1 MTLRPIAV
9 LVGLLLSLSAAAQQS
24 PYFRSHA
31 TNPVKWQ
38 PWSEAAFEKARK
50 EEKPIFL
57 SIGYASCHWCHVME
71 RESFMNEAIAAT
83 LNKHF
88 VPILVDREEH
98 PEVDATYIAFLES
111 MTGSAG
117 WPANLVLT
125 PTLEPIVGG
134 SYMKPEALTRLLD
147 VIAERWSTDRKA
159 LLDSSKQLVEM
170 ARALVATPA
179 PGDLDPKVLESVAAD
194 IAAGYDPQRGGW
206 GGAPKFPQALTISY
220 LLRYAHRTGNVDA
233 QKSALDTLRR
243 LGDSA
248 LNDQLGGG
256 FHRYAVDDAFRVP
269 HFEKMLYDQALLSIA
284 YTEGWQVSKD
294 ASLQRV
300 ARSTLDWVLREL
312 RAPKTTAFASA
323 LDSDTGHEE
332 GAYYLW
338 SKGELRAILGDDAE
352 AAFRHFGVSQEKDNI
367 LYIADPA
374 VKVAREKLL
383 AARAK
388 RVAPLRD
395 DKVLTSWNGL
405 MISALAKAGAAFD
418 EPRYLEAA
426 TGAARFVTTQLWS
439 RESGSSVPRASS
451 VPRSSSATVAAA
463 APASPEAP
471 RNSEEP
477 RGTEEPG
484 RLHRRWIDGHAGI
497 DALPEDYAF
506 LIQGLLDLF
515 ETTHDVQ
522 WLELAVSLQE
532 QQDKLYWDATANRYA
547 SGTSLPSTLRGV
559 AAESELALPA
569 PNSVAALNLLR
580 LGELTD
586 SAALRSR
593 ANAIFRTYA
602 QSLNAQLPALSSA
615 LLFAFSTP
623 KQIVIAGDPSKAE
636 TKALLRIVHE
646 RFVPNR
652 VLVVAAGGKA
662 QEQLARYMPIVK
674 EMGPIGGKAT
684 AFICEHYV
692 CKLPT
697 TSPEKVARL
706 LE

>member
-1 MTLRPIAV
+1 MTLRTIVV
-9 LVGLLLSLSAAAQQS
+9 LVVLSLSLSAGAQHS
-24 PYFRSHA
+24 PYFRGHL

-38 PWSEAAFEKARK
+38 PWGEAAFEKARK

-117 WPANLVLT
+117 WPANLVLA

-170 ARALVATPA
+170 ARALVAAPA
-179 PGDLDPKVLESVAAD
+179 PGDLDPKVLESIAND

-206 GGAPKFPQALTISY
+206 GGAPKFPQPLTISY
-220 LLRYAHRTGNVDA
+220 LLRYADRTGNVDA

-243 LGDSA
+243 LSDSA
-248 LNDQLGGG
+248 LHDQLGGG
-256 FHRYAVDDAFRVP
+256 FHRYAVDDAFRIP
-269 HFEKMLYDQALLSIA
+269 HFEKMLYDQALLAIA
-284 YTEGWQVSKD
+284 YTEGWQVSKEE
-294 ASLQRV
+294 AFERI
-300 ARSTLDWVLREL
+300 ARSTLDWVLRDL
-312 RAPKTTAFASA
+312 RTPNTTAFASA

-338 SKGELRAILGDDAE
+338 SKAELRSILGDDAE
-352 AAFRHFGVSQEKDNI
+352 AAFRHFGVTQEKENI
-367 LYIADPA
+367 LYLADPS

-383 AARAK
+383 AART
-388 RVAPLRD
+388 RRTAPLRD

-418 EPRYLEAA
+418 EPKYTNAA
-426 TGAARFVTTQLWS
+426 TGAARFVTSQLWN
-439 RESGSSVPRASS
+439 GKK
-451 VPRSSSATVAAA
+451 
-463 APASPEAP
+463 
-471 RNSEEP
+471 
-477 RGTEEPG
+477 
-484 RLHRRWIDGHAGI
+484 LHRRWTDGHAGI

-515 ETTHDVQ
+515 ETTHDLQ
-522 WLELAVSLQE
+522 WLELATKLQE
-532 QQDKLYWDATANRYA
+532 QQDKLYWDAAANRYA
-547 SGTSLPSTLRGV
+547 SGTSVPAALRGV
-559 AAESELALPA
+559 ANESELALPA
-569 PNSVAALNLLR
+569 PNSVSAMNLLR

-586 SAALRSR
+586 SDPLRSR

-602 QSLNAQLPALSSA
+602 QSLNAQLPALASA
-615 LLFAFSTP
+615 LSFAFSTP
-623 KQIVIAGDPSKAE
+623 KQIVIAGDPSKE
-636 TKALLRIVHE
+636 DTKALLRIVHE

-662 QEQLARYMPIVK
+662 QEQLARTMPIVT
-674 EMGPIGGKAT
+674 EMRPVGGKAT

-697 TSPEKVARL
+697 TNPERVARL

>member
-1 MTLRPIAV
+1 MPVRAIAV
-9 LVGLLLSLSAAAQQS
+9 LVLLFPLGAFAQHS

-38 PWSEAAFEKARK
+38 PWGEAAFEKARK

-71 RESFMNEAIAAT
+71 RESFTSEAIAAT

-125 PTLEPIVGG
+125 PSLEPIVGG

-170 ARALVATPA
+170 TRALVAAPA
-179 PGDLDPKVLESVAAD
+179 PGDLDPKVLESIAND
-194 IAAGYDPQRGGW
+194 IAAHYDSQNGGW
-206 GGAPKFPQALTISY
+206 GGAPKFPQPLTISY
-220 LLRYAHRTGNVDA
+220 LLRYADRTGNVDA
-233 QKSALDTLRR
+233 KKSALDTLRR
-243 LGDSA
+243 LGDSG
-248 LNDQLGGG
+248 LHDQIGGG

-269 HFEKMLYDQALLSIA
+269 HYEKMLYDQALLATA

-294 ASLQRV
+294 ASFERI
-300 ARSTLDWVLREL
+300 ARSTLDWVLRDL
-312 RAPKTTAFASA
+312 RTPKTTAFASA
-323 LDSDTGHEE
+323 LDSDSPWRTGNPACPEGTDRQDCLSSTTE
-332 GAYYLW
+332 GAYYRW
-338 SKGELRAILGDDAE
+338 SEAELRAILGD
-352 AAFRHFGVSQEKDNI
+352 
-367 LYIADPA
+367 ADPSTNA
-374 VKVAREKLL
+374 SREKLL

-388 RVAPLRD
+388 RPAPLRD

-418 EPRYLEAA
+418 EPKYVDAA
-426 TGAARFVTTQLWS
+426 TGAAKFITTQLWD
-439 RESGSSVPRASS
+439 GKK
-451 VPRSSSATVAAA
+451 
-463 APASPEAP
+463 
-471 RNSEEP
+471 
-477 RGTEEPG
+477 
-484 RLHRRWIDGHAGI
+484 LYRRWTDGHAGI

-506 LIQGLLDLF
+506 LIQGVLDLF
-515 ETTHDVQ
+515 ETTHDLQ
-522 WLELAVSLQE
+522 WLGLANALQE
-532 QQDKLYWDATANRYA
+532 QQDKRYWDAAANRYA
-547 SGTSLPSTLRGV
+547 GGTSVPAALRGV
-559 AAESELALPA
+559 ANESELALPT
-569 PNSVAALNLLR
+569 PNSVSALNLLR
-580 LGELTD
+580 LGELRD
-586 SAALRSR
+586 SDALRSR

-602 QSLNAQLPALSSA
+602 QSLNAQLPALASA
-615 LLFAFSTP
+615 LSFAFATP
-623 KQIVIAGDPSKAE
+623 KQIVIAGDPSNDD

-646 RFVPNR
+646 RFIPNR

-662 QEQLARYMPIVK
+662 QEELARTMPIVT
-674 EMGPIGGKAT
+674 EMRPVGGKAT

-697 TSPEKVARL
+697 TNPERVARL

>member
-1 MTLRPIAV
+1 MTLRTIAV
-9 LVGLLLSLSAAAQQS
+9 LVVLSMPLGAVAQHS
-24 PYFRSHA
+24 PYFRSHL

-38 PWSEAAFEKARK
+38 PWGEAAFEKARR

-88 VPILVDREEH
+88 VPVLVDREEH

-170 ARALVATPA
+170 ARALVAAPA
-179 PGDLDPKVLESVAAD
+179 PGDLDPKVLESIAND
-194 IAAGYDPQRGGW
+194 IAASYDPALGGW
-206 GGAPKFPQALTISY
+206 GGAPKFPQPLTISY
-220 LLRYAHRTGNVDA
+220 LLRYAERTGNVDA

-243 LGDSA
+243 LGDSG
-248 LNDQLGGG
+248 LHDQLGGG

-269 HFEKMLYDQALLSIA
+269 HFEKMLYDQALLAIA

-294 ASLQRV
+294 ASFERI
-300 ARSTLDWVLREL
+300 ARSTLDWVLRDL
-312 RAPKTTAFASA
+312 RTPKTTAFASA

-338 SKGELRAILGDDAE
+338 SKAELGSLLGDDAE
-352 AAFRHFGVSQEKDNI
+352 AAFRHFGVAQEKENI
-367 LYIADPA
+367 LYIADPS

-388 RVAPLRD
+388 RPAPLRD

-405 MISALAKAGAAFD
+405 MISALAKAAAAFD
-418 EPRYLEAA
+418 EPKYVDAA
-426 TGAARFVTTQLWS
+426 TGAAKFITTQLWN
-439 RESGSSVPRASS
+439 GKK
-451 VPRSSSATVAAA
+451 
-463 APASPEAP
+463 
-471 RNSEEP
+471 
-477 RGTEEPG
+477 
-484 RLHRRWIDGHAGI
+484 LHRRWTDGHAGI

-515 ETTHDVQ
+515 ETTHDLQ
-522 WLELAVSLQE
+522 WLELANTLQE
-532 QQDKLYWDATANRYA
+532 QQDKLYWDAGANRYA
-547 SGTSLPSTLRGV
+547 SGTSVPSSLRGV
-559 AAESELALPA
+559 AIESELALPA
-569 PNSVAALNLLR
+569 ANSVSAMNLLR

-586 SAALRSR
+586 SDPLRSR

-602 QSLNAQLPALSSA
+602 QSLNAQLPALASA
-615 LLFAFSTP
+615 LSFAFSTP
-623 KQIVIAGDPSKAE
+623 KQIVIAGDPAKEE
-636 TKALLRIVHE
+636 TQALLRIVHE
-646 RFVPNR
+646 RFIPNR
-652 VLVVAAGGKA
+652 VLVVASGGKT
-662 QEQLARYMPIVK
+662 QEKLARYMPIVT
-674 EMGPIGGKAT
+674 EMRPVAGKAT

-697 TSPEKVARL
+697 TNPERVARL